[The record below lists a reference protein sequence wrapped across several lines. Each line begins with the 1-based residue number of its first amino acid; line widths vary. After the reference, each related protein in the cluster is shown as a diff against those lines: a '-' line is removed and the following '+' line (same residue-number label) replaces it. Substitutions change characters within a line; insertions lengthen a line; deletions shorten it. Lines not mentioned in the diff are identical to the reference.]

1 MSSEEEIK
9 KLNAQVDEL
18 KKELRKANQM
28 AQKVHEMDLDP
39 NVPWSK
45 AARKNA
51 AKVTNGCLIIVFVFL
66 LGMCSVI
73 VKKGN
78 GELSTSL
85 PKGNS
90 KSMSLR

>member
-9 KLNAQVDEL
+9 KLNAQIDEL
-18 KKELRKANQM
+18 QKELRKTNQM

-51 AKVTNGCLIIVFVFL
+51 AKTTKGCLIVAFAFL
-66 LGMCSVI
+66 LGMCSVML
-73 VKKGN
+73 KKGN